1 MSKLKNSMVA
11 LLACLVALS
20 CPALC
25 PAEGRAETNGTEKVV
40 DLLEELDRLKRDNAL
55 LRMQTANK
63 ELERKLA
70 EPALAD
76 PRSILPPSFAHLQG
90 AQMPEAT
97 GQDGF
102 KPGVRVMSIQGFDGR
117 MTATLSLG
125 NGQYVTVTSGDELAD
140 KSRVVSIT
148 PSAVHVSQGGRKVR
162 LPFAEATSNGG
173 AR

>member
-1 MSKLKNSMVA
+1 MSKLRNSTVV
-11 LLACLVALS
+11 LLFCLVAVP

-25 PAEGRAETNGTEKVV
+25 LAESRVAASGTGAAV
-40 DLLEELDRLKRDNAL
+40 DQLEEIDQLKRENAV
-55 LRMQTANK
+55 LRMRAANK

-76 PRSILPPSFAHLQG
+76 PRSIMPPSLAHLQG

-148 PSAVHVSQGGRKVR
+148 PSAVHVSQGSRKVR